1 VYGTIYKSR
10 TLRQG
15 LRTATRKRTTKKPIK
30 FKTMKKETNINEKL
44 FNLQQEI
51 GTVSKDASN
60 PFYKNKYFDIN
71 SLIKQLQ
78 PLLKKHRLLLLQPIE
93 EDMVVSKLICVDG
106 TGATISGLKLPVIAD
121 PQKLGS
127 CITYYRRYTLSSLL
141 GLQAEDD
148 DANAA
153 SGVTEEQK
161 QQLLRKWLNQNTPEY
176 SKAIEFIKGGGSVEA
191 IKSKYMVS
199 KKVQDELAKL

>member
-1 VYGTIYKSR
+1 
-10 TLRQG
+10 
-15 LRTATRKRTTKKPIK
+15 
-30 FKTMKKETNINEKL
+30 MKKEININEKL

-60 PFYKNKYFDIN
+60 PFYKSKYFDIN

-93 EDMVVSKLICVDG
+93 EDIVYSKLICVDG

-161 QQLLRKWLNQNTPEY
+161 WLNPNTPEF

-191 IKSKYMVS
+191 IKSKYKVS

>member
-1 VYGTIYKSR
+1 
-10 TLRQG
+10 
-15 LRTATRKRTTKKPIK
+15 
-30 FKTMKKETNINEKL
+30 MKKETNINEKL

-60 PFYKNKYFDIN
+60 PFYKSKYFDIN

-153 SGVTEEQK
+153 SGITEEQK
-161 QQLLRKWLNQNTPEY
+161 QQLLRKWLNPNTPEY

>member
-1 VYGTIYKSR
+1 
-10 TLRQG
+10 
-15 LRTATRKRTTKKPIK
+15 
-30 FKTMKKETNINEKL
+30 MKKEININEKL

-51 GTVSKDASN
+51 GAVSKDASN
-60 PFYKNKYFDIN
+60 PFYKSKYFDIN

-93 EDMVVSKLICVDG
+93 EDMVVSKLLCIDG
-106 TGATISGLKLPVIAD
+106 GGGVVSGLKLPVIAD
-121 PQKLGS
+121 AQKLGS